1 MTGGLKVNSSD
12 PIKLPEVTPRNYA
25 NENGYTSEE
34 VVNISIAFNQRR
46 FFVFFAFVIL
56 ASNIATS
63 SIAERCNMMPMVYF
77 VFLQNVLI
85 VPLAVCWCYARPLY
99 GAYEDLVNNTLTSG
113 GGQGF
118 LYSYNFLDRCGI
130 MPIIL
135 SGALSS
141 LVASAVLGPR
151 YGVFMPTNDQ

>member
-1 MTGGLKVNSSD
+1 MD
-12 PIKLPEVTPRNYA
+12 
-25 NENGYTSEE
+25 
-34 VVNISIAFNQRR
+34 ISIAFNQRR
-46 FFVFFAFVIL
+46 FFVFFAFIIL

-99 GAYEDLVNNTLTSG
+99 GAYEDEDLVTKIKNLSSG